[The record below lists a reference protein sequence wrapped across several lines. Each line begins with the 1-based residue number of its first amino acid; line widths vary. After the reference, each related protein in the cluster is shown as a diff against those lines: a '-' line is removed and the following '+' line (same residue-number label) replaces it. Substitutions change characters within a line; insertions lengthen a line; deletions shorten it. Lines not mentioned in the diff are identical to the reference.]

1 MSFEFFCGTLD
12 KFGPFRGRPS
22 FLRNAA
28 TPDWSNL
35 DKWTMTMGFRSGLAA
50 FASILAWSAFDVAVA
65 QSPHKFTGTAAYY
78 STDYSGRTARG
89 DRYDP
94 TKFTAAHRSLPF
106 GTRLRVTD
114 PRSKRS
120 VVVVVNDRGPFSKG
134 RVLDLSLA
142 AAKALNMTG
151 RGLLNVTAV
160 VEPGTTTFTTT
171 TATP

>member
-1 MSFEFFCGTLD
+1 MQFGT
-12 KFGPFRGRPS
+12 
-22 FLRNAA
+22 
-28 TPDWSNL
+28 
-35 DKWTMTMGFRSGLAA
+35 GLAA
-50 FASILAWSAFDVAVA
+50 FAAVLTWGASDVAVA
-65 QSPHKFTGTAAYY
+65 QSARQFTGVAAYY

-142 AAKALNMTG
+142 AAKALNMTA

-160 VEPGTTTFTTT
+160 VEPGTTTFTT
-171 TATP
+171 AKP

>member
-1 MSFEFFCGTLD
+1 MQI
-12 KFGPFRGRPS
+12 RGS
-22 FLRNAA
+22 VTACTA
-28 TPDWSNL
+28 
-35 DKWTMTMGFRSGLAA
+35 
-50 FASILAWSAFDVAVA
+50 ILTWGVIDTAVA
-65 QSPHKFTGTAAYY
+65 QSPRQFTGIAAYY

-120 VVVVVNDRGPFSKG
+120 VVVVVNDRGPFTKG

-142 AAKALNMTG
+142 AAKALHMTG
-151 RGLLNVTAV
+151 RGLVKITAV
-160 VEPGTTTFTTT
+160 VEQDLTMPTE
-171 TATP
+171 PR